1 MYLFEYCPLS
11 AKVYNF
17 ISEEFTSL
25 VLTLLESE
33 RNPHLHKDRI
43 ILIYSKHFLCY
54 VTSIASNPHI
64 DVGRAPVITEDTKD
78 HRS

>member
-17 ISEEFTSL
+17 ISDGFTPL
-25 VLTLLESE
+25 VLTLLGSE
-33 RNPHLHKDRI
+33 RNSRLHKDRI
-43 ILIYSKHFLCY
+43 ILIHSKHLLCY
-54 VTSIASNPHI
+54 VTSIASTPHS
-64 DVGRAPVITEDTKD
+64 DVGRAPVITEDTED